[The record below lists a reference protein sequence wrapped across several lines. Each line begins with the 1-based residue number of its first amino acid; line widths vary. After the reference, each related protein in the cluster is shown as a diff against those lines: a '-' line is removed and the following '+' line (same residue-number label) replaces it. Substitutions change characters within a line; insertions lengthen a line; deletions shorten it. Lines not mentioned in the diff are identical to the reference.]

1 MELRCGLMNMPLDEY
16 QKLSPLVRDDVY
28 EALSVEA
35 SVGRRTSAG
44 GTAPTGLKRRI
55 EALKKVVK

>member
-1 MELRCGLMNMPLDEY
+1 MNMPLDEY